1 MRRLLTGCWA
11 LALLLALCAPARADV
26 LWSPRNDRFFE
37 QHYDQCEVI
46 GRQFYANG
54 DEGFITLWDAPG
66 GTRVVHQF
74 PNGYTLWVYYQY
86 EDWVCAV
93 VWGDEGEISGWAPLK
108 DFALKYDYLCFA
120 EEYGD
125 RLEVVKINIDEE
137 GQLAEEAQVEVI
149 PTLIL
154 YRDGKA
160 VDTIVNPGS
169 KAAIDQFIQAALS
182 K

>member
-1 MRRLLTGCWA
+1 MAAVNINKEQFQQMVQGDK
-11 LALLLALCAPARADV
+11 PV
-26 LWSPRNDRFFE
+26 LVDF
-37 QHYDQCEVI
+37 
-46 GRQFYANG
+46 
-54 DEGFITLWDAPG
+54 
-66 GTRVVHQF
+66 
-74 PNGYTLWVYYQY
+74 
-86 EDWVCAV
+86 
-93 VWGDEGEISGWAPLK
+93 WAPWCGYCRRIGP
-108 DFALKYDYLCFA
+108 AYETVA

>member
-1 MRRLLTGCWA
+1 MLELNLNNFQAEA
-11 LALLLALCAPARADV
+11 LEADQPV
-26 LWSPRNDRFFE
+26 LVDF
-37 QHYDQCEVI
+37 
-46 GRQFYANG
+46 
-54 DEGFITLWDAPG
+54 
-66 GTRVVHQF
+66 
-74 PNGYTLWVYYQY
+74 
-86 EDWVCAV
+86 
-93 VWGDEGEISGWAPLK
+93 WAPWCGYCRRIGPAYEK
-108 DFALKYDYLCFA
+108 VA

>member
-1 MRRLLTGCWA
+1 MAAVNINKEQFQQMVQGDK
-11 LALLLALCAPARADV
+11 PV
-26 LWSPRNDRFFE
+26 LVDF
-37 QHYDQCEVI
+37 
-46 GRQFYANG
+46 
-54 DEGFITLWDAPG
+54 
-66 GTRVVHQF
+66 
-74 PNGYTLWVYYQY
+74 
-86 EDWVCAV
+86 
-93 VWGDEGEISGWAPLK
+93 WAPWCGYCRRIGPAYEK
-108 DFALKYDYLCFA
+108 VA

-160 VDTIVNPGS
+160 VDSIVNPGS